1 MSADNVRPLTRK
13 QREELKG
20 YISRSTE
27 WFRAFVFMLALGI
40 ALLLARVAN
49 AILVA
54 IVPSIRDDLWWV
66 AAVLLVGVAVFL
78 IARHWSGEKT
88 FRANVRKDLAEGVVT
103 VWPIVA
109 VEAIEVA
116 EGEDEGPSYFILT
129 GEVPS
134 SPEGE
139 DEGPSY
145 FILTGDGRTA
155 LLWGQYLERYKR
167 RGFPWTEFE
176 ILEAPH
182 SRTFFGLVRVGDKL
196 EPSLRRGPL
205 SWEEFKRYGDMN
217 ADYQFIDA
225 EFDVLKK
232 DFAALG
238 RDN

>member
-129 GEVPS
+129 G
-134 SPEGE
+134 
-139 DEGPSY
+139 
-145 FILTGDGRTA
+145 DGRTA

-196 EPSLRRGPL
+196 EPSLRRAKLGGVQAIRRHERRL
-205 SWEEFKRYGDMN
+205 S
-217 ADYQFIDA
+217 
-225 EFDVLKK
+225 VH
-232 DFAALG
+232 
-238 RDN
+238 